1 MHRKVWGPDLETGN
15 DTPNWQ
21 RVILIQDGRAPGFPR
36 APGLIGHGATSEN
49 DMEPYAGHV
58 LEIQIKT
65 QPGETVGSAI
75 QKVLQKCYPQPK
87 AVLAP
92 HTLRYTLGDF
102 PSHVI
107 RTQEQGQI
115 DSPNTHT
122 IFGAEISLSYE
133 ETRAKNVG
141 NGFL

>member
-1 MHRKVWGPDLETGN
+1 M
-15 DTPNWQ
+15 
-21 RVILIQDGRAPGFPR
+21 
-36 APGLIGHGATSEN
+36 
-49 DMEPYAGHV
+49 
-58 LEIQIKT
+58 EIQIKT

-102 PSHVI
+102 PSHAI

-115 DSPNTHT
+115 DSPITHT
-122 IFGAEISLSYE
+122 IFGTEISLLFE
-133 ETRAKNVG
+133 DKLDWITIKDPTIIAFLPNLGKDKETG
-141 NGFL
+141 ETYMIE